1 MSIHT
6 AWQSTLHFYGDQ
18 PIVVEPSAAQ
28 LSSDAGLLP
37 IREFDDRIG
46 WTQRFAEALDD
57 PRQPA
62 GIDHTLLEMVRARVY
77 GLLADYQD
85 QNDHDTLRHDPIFKL
100 IAGRSPEAA
109 PLASQPTLS
118 RFENSISSA
127 CLFRLR
133 DLFIDQFI
141 ACFATPP
148 RQLTF
153 DLDAVDDAAHGQQQ
167 LALFHGYFDQYQYFP
182 LFITCADNDQFVT
195 VTLRH
200 GSAPAAFAADTELEY
215 LVHRLRQA
223 WPDVRISVRGDAG
236 FGVPK
241 MYAVCERLHLDYTFG
256 LAANSVLQG
265 QTAALLAE
273 AVERCAA
280 TGLAQRLFTAFGY
293 QAQTWP
299 VPRWVVA
306 KVEAN
311 AQGTNRRFV
320 VTNRP
325 GAFVLPDAAYDE
337 YVQRGEAENR
347 NKEIKCGMAM
357 DRLSDHR
364 FKANF
369 FRLYL
374 HALALNLLVR
384 LRREIAAPPAPLATD
399 VPTGALAGAERRR
412 FFQRRRQVDPLGEG
426 QPCTWRSLLVKV
438 AAEVVVSTRRVLV
451 RLAANWPHL
460 DLYRHL
466 CEHLT
471 KRVPPAL
478 NRSG

>member
-6 AWQSTLHFYGDQ
+6 AWQSTLQFFGK

-28 LSSDAGLLP
+28 LSGDAGLLP
-37 IREFDDRIG
+37 IREFDERIG
-46 WTQRFAEALDD
+46 WTRQFAEALDD

-62 GIDHTLLEMVRARVY
+62 FIDHTFLEMVRARVY
-77 GLLADYQD
+77 GLLADYED
-85 QNDHDTLRHDPIFKL
+85 QNDHDALRHDPVFKL
-100 IAGRSPEAA
+100 IAGRSPEGA

-118 RFENSISSA
+118 RFENSVTPT

-133 DLFIDQFI
+133 DWFIDQFI
-141 ACFATPP
+141 ASFTEPP
-148 RQLTF
+148 RRLTF

-182 LFITCADNDQFVT
+182 LFITCADNDQFVG

-200 GSAPAAFAADTELEY
+200 GSAAAAFAADTELEY
-215 LVHRLRQA
+215 LVQRLRQA
-223 WPDVRISVRGDAG
+223 WPNVRICIRGDAG

-241 MYAVCERLHLDYTFG
+241 MYAVCERLQLDYTFG

-265 QTAALLAE
+265 QTESLLAE
-273 AVERCAA
+273 AVRRCEAS
-280 TGLAQRLFTAFGY
+280 GMSQRLFTAFWY
-293 QAQTWP
+293 RAQTWP
-299 VPRWVVA
+299 MRRWVVA

-320 VTNRP
+320 VSNRP
-325 GAFVLPDAAYDE
+325 GALVRPDAAYDE

-347 NKEIKCGMAM
+347 NKEIKCDMAM

-364 FKANF
+364 FMANF

-384 LRREIAAPPAPLATD
+384 LRREIAAPPIPATD
-399 VPTGALAGAERRR
+399 LPTEALTGAERRR
-412 FFQRRRQVDPLGEG
+412 YFRQRRRVDPLGEG
-426 QPCTWRSLLVKV
+426 QPCTWRNLLVKV
-438 AAEVVVSTRRVLV
+438 AAEVLVSSRRVLI

-460 DLYRHL
+460 DFYRRL
-466 CEHLT
+466 CNHFAGP
-471 KRVPPAL
+471 VAPAL
-478 NRSG
+478 HRSG